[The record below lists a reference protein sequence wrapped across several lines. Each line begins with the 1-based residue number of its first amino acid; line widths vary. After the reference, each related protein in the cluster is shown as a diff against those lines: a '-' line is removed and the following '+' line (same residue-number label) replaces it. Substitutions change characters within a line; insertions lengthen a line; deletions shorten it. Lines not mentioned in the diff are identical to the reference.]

1 MTFCC
6 FLPNKSVGVA
16 GSCVPARSQLNHEE
30 SSPFSPMAD
39 LQEFWV
45 CRPHIVWQFLT
56 DPPAIKLH
64 AGFVSISTNLCFVQS
79 IPSVIRNSSAAPQGS
94 QLPVLRLSIIQDGS
108 LRAEAPREGSTEIYS
123 LLRVKNSQGPCKK
136 KCRGVLSI
144 IRVEYFEDLIG
155 QIINVRFCLQFF
167 SYTVMVSNRRR
178 QPLLAGCFLLGIWK
192 CYVHSSN
199 YCTLKCWDPRFH
211 SPKVATS
218 ALILLVTSPQK

>member
-1 MTFCC
+1 
-6 FLPNKSVGVA
+6 
-16 GSCVPARSQLNHEE
+16 
-30 SSPFSPMAD
+30 MAD

-178 QPLLAGCFLLGIWK
+178 QHFGRLFFVGHLKVLCTQLQLL
-192 CYVHSSN
+192 HSEVLRS
-199 YCTLKCWDPRFH
+199 RFH